1 MPTSSDNGKS
11 QPTPT
16 PRADGADAQAEPR
29 QLLRLIPLDDTVVFP
44 NMGITLTVDVG
55 EDERVVLVPRHE
67 NEFLE
72 VGTIAEVEDHLRL
85 PGGGRA
91 VALSGQHRALI
102 GAAQTGVDGELR
114 VEVQERPDG
123 VPTDGRTR
131 ELEREY
137 RAIVEEILELRGDD
151 GRIAAF
157 LRAIVEPGPL
167 ADSAGYSPNLSY
179 AQKVE
184 LLGTLD
190 VTGRLDL
197 AVKLQRESLAE
208 LQVRKR
214 IREDVQDGAEK
225 QQRDY
230 FLRKQMESIRKELG
244 EDEGSI
250 VDEYRTKIE
259 AAQMPEEVE
268 KQALKELGRLERMGE
283 QTGESSMIRTYLDW
297 LIALPWAKRSEE
309 HLDPTG
315 AREVL
320 DADHA
325 GLEDVKDRIVEYLA
339 VRKLRQDRGIEADPK
354 SGAILTLIGPPGTGK
369 TSIGESIARA
379 LGREFVRMS
388 LGGVRDEAEIRGHRR
403 TYIGALPGRLV
414 RALRDAGT
422 MNPVILLDEV
432 DKVGADWR
440 GDPSAALL
448 EVLDPAQNHS
458 FRDHYLDVE
467 LDLSQVMFIAT
478 ANVADTIPGP
488 LLDRM
493 EVIRFDGYTSEE
505 KLAIAKGYLWPRQ
518 RDRNGLR
525 DGEVEISDELLR
537 TVIAEYTREAGVRSL
552 ERELGTLLRKTAT
565 KIASSLPAEA
575 TEPPAEDGEQP
586 AVASTAESAPEQA
599 AVTPV
604 EIDLETVREAL
615 GRQKFFQESASR
627 TATPGVATGL
637 AVTGTGGDVL
647 FVEATAMKASGS
659 GGGGLVLTGQLGDVM
674 KESARIA
681 LSYVRGHAEEIGIDE
696 NSAFEGQEFHVHVP
710 AGAIPKDGPSAG
722 VTMVTALASLL
733 SGRPVKHTVG
743 MTGEVTLQGR
753 VLPIGGL
760 KQKVL
765 AAHAAGLTDVILPER
780 NRGDLDDIPKEVR
793 EQMSF
798 HPVMTVQ
805 EVLDRALEPTRDVA
819 HQLP

>member
-1 MPTSSDNGKS
+1 MPASSDNNGKS
-11 QPTPT
+11 QPTPISTAGSTT
-16 PRADGADAQAEPR
+16 PPDPANPHTR
-29 QLLRLIPLDDTVVFP
+29 LRLIPLDDTVVFP
-44 NMGITLTVDVG
+44 NMGITLTIDVG

-67 NEFLE
+67 SEFLE

-102 GAAQTGVDGELR
+102 GAAQTGTDGELR
-114 VEVQERPDG
+114 VEVEERPDG

-131 ELEREY
+131 NLEREY

-184 LLGTLD
+184 LLRTLD
-190 VTGRLDL
+190 VADRLEL

-250 VDEYRTKIE
+250 VDEYRAKIE
-259 AAQMPEEVE
+259 AAEMPEEVE

-297 LIALPWAKRSEE
+297 LIALPWSKRSEE
-309 HLDPTG
+309 HLDPAG
-315 AREVL
+315 ARTVL

-325 GLEDVKDRIVEYLA
+325 GLEDVKDRITEYLA

-518 RDRNGLR
+518 RDRNGLLA
-525 DGEVEISDELLR
+525 GEVEISDELLR
-537 TVIAEYTREAGVRSL
+537 TIIAEYTREAGVRSL

-565 KIASSLPAEA
+565 KIASSMPA
-575 TEPPAEDGEQP
+575 AETSD
-586 AVASTAESAPEQA
+586 A
-599 AVTPV
+599 AVPQDAPKKPV

-615 GRQKFFQESASR
+615 GRQRFFQESASR

-647 FVEATAMKASGS
+647 FVEATAMKGSGS
-659 GGGGLVLTGQLGDVM
+659 GGGGGLVLTGQLGDVM

-681 LSYVRGHAEEIGIDE
+681 LSYVRGHAEEIGIE
-696 NSAFEGQEFHVHVP
+696 ESAFEGREFHVHVP

-780 NRGDLDDIPKEVR
+780 NRGDLDDIPDEVR
-793 EQMSF
+793 EQMTF

-819 HQLP
+819 HQLS